1 MPDQNIKSFAE
12 LGMNFIQYHP
22 TFKTKALPESW
33 YFCDNEKEADQC
45 AQWIVEG
52 VKQATSTSMLWFETY
67 HQAPPKI
74 GDLSIIT
81 NWSSQAK
88 ESAYDTYDLRMKFSF
103 NR

>member
-1 MPDQNIKSFAE
+1 MPHQNNKSKAE
-12 LGMNFIQYHP
+12 LWMNYIQYHP
-22 TFKTKALPESW
+22 TFKAKACPESW
-33 YFCDNEKEADQC
+33 YFCDNEKDADQC

-67 HQAPPKI
+67 HQALPKI
-74 GDLSIIT
+74 GDLSILT
-81 NWSSQAK
+81 NWIGKAK